1 MKRYAKN
8 KVIYSQRLLFS
19 NFGAKKID
27 MKKYRN
33 QNISEVIYVKL
44 NALVVAMVV
53 SNLYVNRITD
63 RTNVLPTNELI
74 EIRKK
79 VLSKLLLEI
88 R

>member
-1 MKRYAKN
+1 
-8 KVIYSQRLLFS
+8 
-19 NFGAKKID
+19 

-63 RTNVLPTNELI
+63 RTNVLLTNELI

>member
-1 MKRYAKN
+1 
-8 KVIYSQRLLFS
+8 
-19 NFGAKKID
+19 

-33 QNISEVIYVKL
+33 QNISKVIYVKL

-63 RTNVLPTNELI
+63 RTNVLLTNELI